1 MTTTHSIPSDELDP
15 IRIIDFKVKD
25 LSLGVEG
32 KLLLVS
38 ASKYLLDQDVAPVG
52 WIGIRIF

>member
-1 MTTTHSIPSDELDP
+1 MTTTHSIQSYELDP
-15 IRIIDFKVKD
+15 ICILDFKAKD
-25 LSLGVEG
+25 LSLGVKG